1 MAPPR
6 HDSAASLTHRLG
18 GWLPVDPRHLSKWL
32 ESNIAEAEQRNA
44 SLHPVV
50 REFRDMIENDPVMN
64 MYFTLM
70 FEQQPRSAPKPG
82 SGDVKLEN
90 YEQMLVVMNHV
101 LTTSPTFDATVMV
114 GCPINAILDYPMI
127 TPAGLAA
134 FADPRVNEMLR
145 RLLSVWAEFLDS
157 EASRYVLD
165 DSPSG
170 WLSPI
175 ARESLQLHEF
185 RIDPDAEFCGFKS
198 WNDFF
203 IRRFKPGRRPVAR
216 PDDQKAIVSACESQP
231 YRIQTQVNE
240 HDTFW
245 MKSQPYSVRHMLNGN
260 FVEQFV
266 GGTVYQAFLS
276 AHNYHRWH
284 SPVTGT
290 IRRLQKVPGTYYA
303 EAASERFDPAGPTN
317 SQGYI
322 AHVATRALI
331 FIEADYSGIGLM
343 CLVAVG
349 MAEVSSCV
357 LVDQEG
363 KPLKEG
369 QKVEKGDQLGYF
381 QFGGSTHCLVFQ
393 PGVISEFAVEA
404 IPQGEHGQASPVVKV
419 NSLLAIAS

>member
-101 LTTSPTFDATVMV
+101 LTTSPTFDATAMV

-276 AHNYHRWH
+276 ADNYHRWH

>member
-290 IRRLQKVPGTYYA
+290 IRRLQKVPGTYFA

-404 IPQGEHGQASPVVKV
+404 IPQGEHGRASPIVKV